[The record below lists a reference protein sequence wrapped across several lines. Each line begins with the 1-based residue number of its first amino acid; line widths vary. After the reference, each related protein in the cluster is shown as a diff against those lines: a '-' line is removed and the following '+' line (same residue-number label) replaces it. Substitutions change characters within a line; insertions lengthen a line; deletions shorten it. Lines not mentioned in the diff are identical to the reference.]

1 VQIKGLRVLGLSV
14 RVEAEA
20 VSPGALASKA
30 DSQARAQMRGSG
42 DRES

>member
-1 VQIKGLRVLGLSV
+1 V
-14 RVEAEA
+14 RVEGGA

-30 DSQARAQMRGSG
+30 ESQARPPMRDSG